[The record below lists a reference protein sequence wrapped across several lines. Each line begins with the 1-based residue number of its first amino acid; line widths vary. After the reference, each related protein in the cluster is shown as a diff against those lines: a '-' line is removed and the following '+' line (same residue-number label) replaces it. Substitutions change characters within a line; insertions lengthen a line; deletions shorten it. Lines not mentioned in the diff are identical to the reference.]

1 MHKTTELLDK
11 YGLCPKKYTIIKS
24 VKLIDTDHGTF
35 VMKPKKRMDKSNVY
49 QYLLSRNFDC
59 FPRPINDVNHDSYEI
74 FPYVIEFTMPKEQKA
89 VDLMYLMSLL
99 HNKTTFYKEVDL
111 DDVKNFYEETSSK
124 LQYLEQYYF
133 DLQNT
138 IENNVYM
145 SPSEYL
151 LMRNISRIYSAIYF
165 CKNAL
170 EHWYQLITSKKNQR
184 YVMTHNALELDH
196 FIKSEHAYL
205 ISWDHAKIDLPIYDF
220 YHFYKKH
227 YYDLDFVSLLQIYE
241 SKYPLLEEEK
251 TLLFLLLSI
260 PEKIVLDQDEFK
272 KCQEISEF
280 FIYMDKTNALISKQN
295 TNQAHE
301 QTA

>member
-1 MHKTTELLDK
+1 MYKTTDLLAK
-11 YGLCPKKYTIIKS
+11 YGLCPQKYTIMKS
-24 VKLIDTDHGTF
+24 VKRIDTDHGTY
-35 VMKPKKRMDKSNVY
+35 VIKQKKRMDKSNIY

-59 FPRPINDVNHDSYEI
+59 FPRPVNDINQDGYEI
-74 FPYVIEFTMPKEQKA
+74 FPYVPEFTMPKEQKA

-111 DDVKNFYEETSSK
+111 DDIKNFYEETSSK
-124 LQYLEQYYF
+124 LHYLEQYYL
-133 DLQNT
+133 DLQNA

-170 EHWYQLITSKKNQR
+170 EHWYQLILNKKNQR
-184 YVMTHNALELDH
+184 YVMTHNQLELDH
-196 FIKSEHAYL
+196 FIKSEHPYL
-205 ISWDHAKIDLPIYDF
+205 ISWDRAKIDLPIYDF
-220 YHFYKKH
+220 YHFYKRH
-227 YYDLDFVSLLQIYE
+227 YYDLDFISLLQIYE

-260 PEKIVLDQDEFK
+260 PDKIVLEQEEFK

-280 FIYMDKTNALISKQN
+280 FIYLDKTNALISKQN
-295 TNQAHE
+295 TNQSHE
-301 QTA
+301 QTT